1 MTSIVPDLDTTT
13 FEQLVERARG
23 LIPRYAPGWTDH
35 NLHDPGVTLLDLLA
49 WIVDQQ
55 VYRTGF
61 VGDHHLEAFAALLDA
76 RPHGPSP
83 ARGLLW
89 PRRSIDA
96 ERVVAAGAEVTCATD
111 PDLPFQLGT
120 ALHLSP
126 ARLTEL
132 VVGGGGGGEPLVIAH
147 EGERTTPLSLVPSG
161 PGGRAT
167 LVLRFDRPLVA
178 VPPAPVSIGF
188 VVEPPPGPPPEPA
201 KHRWGPLRV
210 EYRRGDGAWARA
222 GVVTDDTAALARTGV
237 MVVRVPGGDTSVSP
251 DPSELRLVLDA
262 DLVPLERRVTR
273 VALNVLPVVQQA
285 TEVAATLHP
294 PGTGLPD
301 QSVPFDSTDLVD
313 ADALEIRVGDE
324 VWEPTSTL
332 ETAGPGDRVFVRRT
346 SEIVFGNGVNG
357 CVPAQGAAIQ
367 RGPVTRT
374 RGDRV
379 RVRAG
384 LAWNVPALGP
394 DGSAFATNLTPIDGG
409 GGPTDLAG
417 LLATAR
423 RSATQRRAL
432 LTDEELA
439 AAARLLPGFAVA
451 RAEVIDGFHPYVPD
465 RWIDGTRTLVVIPH
479 RRSQEPASPPR
490 PAYLAAVR
498 RLLAD
503 RRVLGERLLIAG
515 HAIAAVAVDLTVR
528 ADPGMPPE
536 DVGARVTS
544 RLLARLTDVG
554 RDDAVAPWP
563 LGRRVTCEEV
573 ASLAVECDGVLAVE
587 SCAISRSGE
596 PRGEEPI
603 VLYPDEVAVLGEPDL
618 RVEVVR
624 S

>member
-35 NLHDPGVTLLDLLA
+35 NLHDPGMTLIDLLA

-61 VGDHHLEAFAALLDA
+61 VGDQHLEAFAALLDA

-89 PRRSIDA
+89 PRRSLDT
-96 ERVVAAGAEVTCATD
+96 EWVVAAGAGVTCATD
-111 PDLPFQLGT
+111 PDLPFQLETG
-120 ALHLSP
+120 LHLSP

-132 VVGGGGGGEPLVIAH
+132 VVDGGGGGEPVVIAH
-147 EGERTTPLSLVPSG
+147 EGDRPAPFSLVPSG
-161 PGGRAT
+161 PAGRAT

-178 VPPAPVSIGF
+178 VPPEPVSIGF
-188 VVEPPPGPPPEPA
+188 VVEPPPGPPSEPSQ
-201 KHRWGPLRV
+201 HRWGPLHL
-210 EYRRGDGAWARA
+210 EHRRGDEAWARA
-222 GVVTDDTAALARTGV
+222 DVVTDGTAALGRTGV
-237 MVVRVPGGDTSVSP
+237 LVVRVPAGDAPASP
-251 DPSELRLVLDA
+251 DPSQLRLVLDA
-262 DLVPLERRVTR
+262 DLVPLERRITR

-285 TEVAATLHP
+285 TEVAATFDSR
-294 PGTGLPD
+294 GTGLPD

-324 VWEPTSTL
+324 VWQQRSAL
-332 ETAGPGDRVFVRRT
+332 ESAGPDDRVFVRGAG
-346 SEIVFGNGVNG
+346 EIVFGNGVNG
-357 CVPAQGAAIQ
+357 RVPPREAAIQ
-367 RGPVTRT
+367 RGQVTRT

-379 RVRAG
+379 RVREG
-384 LAWNVPALGP
+384 LEWNVAALGP
-394 DGSAFATNLTPIDGG
+394 DGSAFATNVAPIDGG
-409 GGPTDLAG
+409 QGRTDLAV
-417 LLATAR
+417 LLAMAR
-423 RSATQRRAL
+423 RSATERRAL
-432 LTDEELA
+432 LTDDELA
-439 AAARLLPGFAVA
+439 VAARLLPGFAVA

-465 RWIDGTRTLVVIPH
+465 RRIDGTRTLVVIPQ
-479 RRSQEPASPPR
+479 RRSQDPAMPAR

-503 RRVLGERLLIAG
+503 RRVLGERLVIAG
-515 HAIAAVAVDLTVR
+515 HVIAAVAVDLTVR

-536 DVGARVTS
+536 DVRARVTS
-544 RLLARLTDVG
+544 RLLARFTDVG
-554 RDDAVAPWP
+554 RDDAIAPWP

-587 SCAISRSGE
+587 SCTISRSGE

-603 VLYPDEVAVLGEPDL
+603 VLHPDEVAVLGEPDL
-618 RVEVVR
+618 RLEVVG

>member
-35 NLHDPGVTLLDLLA
+35 NLHDPGITLLDVLA

-55 VYRTGF
+55 AYRTGF

-89 PRRSIDA
+89 PRRSIVA
-96 ERVVAAGAEVTCATD
+96 ERVVAAGAGVTCATD
-111 PDLPFQLGT
+111 PDLPFQLET
-120 ALHLSP
+120 TLHLSP

-132 VVGGGGGGEPLVIAH
+132 IVGGSGETLVIAH

-188 VVEPPPGPPPEPA
+188 VVEPPPGPPPEPG

-210 EYRRGDGAWARA
+210 EHRRGDEAWARA
-222 GVVTDDTAALARTGV
+222 DVVTDDTAALARTGV
-237 MVVRVPGGDTSVSP
+237 MVVRVPSGDTSASP

-262 DLVPLERRVTR
+262 DLVPLERRITR

-285 TEVAATLHP
+285 TEVAATFDT

-301 QSVPFDSTDLVD
+301 QSVPFDSADLVD

-324 VWEPTSTL
+324 VWQQRSAL
-332 ETAGPGDRVFVRRT
+332 ESAGPDDRVFVRGAG
-346 SEIVFGNGVNG
+346 EIVFGNGVNG
-357 CVPAQGAAIQ
+357 RVPPREAAIQ
-367 RGPVTRT
+367 RGQVTRT
-374 RGDRV
+374 WGDRV
-379 RVRAG
+379 RVREG
-384 LAWNVPALGP
+384 LEWNVAALGH
-394 DGSAFATNLTPIDGG
+394 DGSAFATNVAPIDGG
-409 GGPTDLAG
+409 QGRTDLAV

-423 RSATQRRAL
+423 RSATERRAL
-432 LTDEELA
+432 LTDDELA
-439 AAARLLPGFAVA
+439 VAARLLPGFAVA

-465 RWIDGTRTLVVIPH
+465 RRIDGTRTLVVIPQ
-479 RRSQEPASPPR
+479 RRSQDSATPAR

-503 RRVLGERLLIAG
+503 RRVLGERLVIAG
-515 HAIAAVAVDLTVR
+515 HVIAAVAVDLTVR

-536 DVGARVTS
+536 DVRARVTS
-544 RLLARLTDVG
+544 RLLARFTDVG

-573 ASLAVECDGVLAVE
+573 ASLAVRCDGVLAVE
-587 SCAISRSGE
+587 SCAISRPGE

-603 VLYPDEVAVLGEPDL
+603 VLHPDEVAVLGEPDL
-618 RVEVVR
+618 RLEVVR

>member
-23 LIPRYAPGWTDH
+23 LIPRYAPEWTDH
-35 NLHDPGVTLLDLLA
+35 NLHDPGITLLDLLA
-49 WIVDQQ
+49 WIIDQQ

-76 RPHGPSP
+76 RAHGPSP

-96 ERVVAAGAEVTCATD
+96 ERVVAVGTGVTCATD
-111 PDLPFQLGT
+111 PDLPFQLST
-120 ALHLSP
+120 TLHLSP

-132 VVGGGGGGEPLVIAH
+132 VVGGGGSDEPVVIAH
-147 EGERTTPLSLVPSG
+147 EGERTTPFSLVPSA

-178 VPPAPVSIGF
+178 VPPAQVSIGF
-188 VVEPPPGPPPEPA
+188 VVEPPPGPPPDSG

-210 EYRRGDGAWARA
+210 EHRRGNEAWARA
-222 GVVTDDTAALARTGV
+222 DVVTDDTAALACAGAL
-237 MVVRVPGGDTSVSP
+237 VVRVPSDDTSASP

-262 DLVPLERRVTR
+262 DLVPLERRITR

-285 TEVAATLHP
+285 TEVAATFVP

-301 QSVPFDSTDLVD
+301 QSVAFDSTDLVD
-313 ADALEIRVGDE
+313 ADALEIRVGEE
-324 VWEPTSTL
+324 VWQQIPTL
-332 ETAGPGDRVFVRRT
+332 ENAGPDDRVFVRGA

-357 CVPAQGAAIQ
+357 RVPPRESAIQ
-367 RGPVTRT
+367 RGPITRT
-374 RGDRV
+374 RGDRA

-384 LAWNVPALGP
+384 LTWHLPALGS
-394 DGSAFATNLTPIDGG
+394 DGPAFATNIAPIDGG
-409 GGPTDLAG
+409 QGPSDLAD

-423 RSATQRRAL
+423 STATERHAL
-432 LTDEELA
+432 LTDDELA
-439 AAARLLPGFAVA
+439 IAARALPGFAVA

-465 RWIDGTRTLVVIPH
+465 RRTDGTRTLVVIPQ
-479 RRSQEPASPPR
+479 RRSQDPAASAR

-503 RRVLGERLLIAG
+503 RRVLGERLVIAG
-515 HAIAAVAVDLTVR
+515 HVVAEVAVDLTVR
-528 ADPGMPPE
+528 VDPGVLP
-536 DVGARVTS
+536 DAVRARVTG
-544 RLLARLTDVG
+544 RLLARFTDVG

-563 LGRRVTCEEV
+563 LGRTVTCEEV
-573 ASLAVECDGVLAVE
+573 ASLAIGCEGVLAVE

-596 PRGEEPI
+596 PRGEGPI
-603 VLYPDEVAVLGEPDL
+603 VLHPDEVAVLGEPDL
-618 RVEVVR
+618 LLEVLR
-624 S
+624 P